1 MDLNIILHNVNY
13 LLQFC
18 DEICIIE
25 LYDSKISQLTTYLNK
40 QLASS
45 IFKIH
50 YIRIQKNGIKKLFNS
65 NSSKEYCKYIFELI
79 ETNKSMNNKFIH
91 NFCIFKN
98 DNLLLDSFKKC
109 IDKYTISEN
118 TLYEFEKYIYY
129 ISCSKYKRYTNV
141 TLMFGNDELSLNIQ
155 NFPIK
160 QVNGLVNIKNKS
172 LLLNKYKYIEVYNY
186 FKDQNDETNSKND
199 IYNSIISLLKSNN
212 SKLLDETM
220 NVIIY
225 EDNT

>member
-1 MDLNIILHNVNY
+1 
-13 LLQFC
+13 
-18 DEICIIE
+18 
-25 LYDSKISQLTTYLNK
+25 
-40 QLASS
+40 
-45 IFKIH
+45 
-50 YIRIQKNGIKKLFNS
+50 
-65 NSSKEYCKYIFELI
+65 
-79 ETNKSMNNKFIH
+79 
-91 NFCIFKN
+91 
-98 DNLLLDSFKKC
+98 
-109 IDKYTISEN
+109 
-118 TLYEFEKYIYY
+118 
-129 ISCSKYKRYTNV
+129 
-141 TLMFGNDELSLNIQ
+141 MFGNDELSLNIQ

-225 EDNT
+225 DQIIHKKIQKPKVMRVHYNNPFG